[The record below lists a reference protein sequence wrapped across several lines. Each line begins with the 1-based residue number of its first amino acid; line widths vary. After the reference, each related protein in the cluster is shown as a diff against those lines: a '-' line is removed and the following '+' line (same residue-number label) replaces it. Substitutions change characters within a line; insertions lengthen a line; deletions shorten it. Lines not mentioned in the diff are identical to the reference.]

1 MRHSDPE
8 LSPAG
13 KEQLTRLQAHCKK
26 LPRKTGCSRF
36 KVVTSP
42 MHRACETAA
51 PIVSVLNCAGADVK
65 PELCE
70 VGGLYNVQPGPD
82 GQFQKVRGNALS
94 GQQIRQLF
102 PGFNVAS
109 LPASGPWY
117 TSVCRPVCVCE
128 RERECV
134 CVCIS
139 LWVCVLLFVIVCDC
153 LTVYTCVCVCVL
165 LIC

>member
-117 TSVCRPVCVCE
+117 TSVCRPVCVC
-128 RERECV
+128 V
-134 CVCIS
+134 
-139 LWVCVLLFVIVCDC
+139 
-153 LTVYTCVCVCVL
+153 CVCVCV
-165 LIC
+165 